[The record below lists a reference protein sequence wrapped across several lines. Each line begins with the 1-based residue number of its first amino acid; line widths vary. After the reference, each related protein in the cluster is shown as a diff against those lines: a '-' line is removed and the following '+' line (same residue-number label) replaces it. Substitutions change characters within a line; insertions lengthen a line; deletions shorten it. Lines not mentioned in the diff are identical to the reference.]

1 MDGIQYN
8 IPKTITSDIGWQ
20 LMFGPMEDYKHE
32 NSIVKEHQET
42 HNAKQYSKQDMK
54 LWFL

>member
-1 MDGIQYN
+1 MDGIKYN